1 MKLTTV
7 GNTAFLRNT
16 LFLPTVLLTSLL
28 LINWLLQP
36 NFFTPH
42 VVRSNILTFSP
53 LCLVAMGQAIIMI
66 GGNLD
71 LSVGYGL
78 SLINTVIAMNMST
91 ESGMAAHNGLVLFVA
106 FVIAIVMGIING
118 CIVGYLK
125 VPSFIATFATSFI
138 WWGVA
143 IMVCPVPGGAVP
155 RSFTKFFKAY
165 IGPFN
170 VILLLVVLPALSWV
184 LLNKFRLGRYIFA
197 IGSSKEASY
206 SNGISVNKITLA
218 TFAIGWIFVYLG
230 TLALTIQTRAG
241 DAAVG
246 DPYALNSIAAAVV
259 GGVSMSGGVGS
270 PFGAIMGAII
280 LSIIMNIIYFSG
292 LPTSFQILVR
302 GIIIIIALGATVV
315 FKRKYR
321 E

>member
-1 MKLTTV
+1 MKLTNVHMTS
-7 GNTAFLRNT
+7 FLRST
-16 LFLPTVLLTSLL
+16 LFLPAVLLTSLL

-36 NFFTPH
+36 NFFAPH
-42 VVRSNILTFSP
+42 VVRLNILTFSS

-71 LSVGYGL
+71 LSVGSGL
-78 SLINTVIAMNMST
+78 SLINCVIAMNMSM
-91 ESGMAAHNGLVLFVA
+91 EPEMAVHNGLVLGVA

-125 VPSFIATFATSFI
+125 VPSFIATFATAFI

-143 IMVCPVPGGAVP
+143 IKVCPVPGGAVP
-155 RSFTKFFKAY
+155 GSFTKFFKANL
-165 IGPFN
+165 GPFN
-170 VILLLVVLPALSWV
+170 VIFLLVVLTALGWV
-184 LLNKFRLGRYIFA
+184 LLNRFRLGRYIFA
-197 IGSSKEASY
+197 IGSSKEAAY
-206 SNGISVNKITLA
+206 SNGISVNKVTLA
-218 TFAIGWIFVYLG
+218 AFAIGWIFVYLG

-259 GGVSMSGGVGS
+259 GGVSMKGGVGS
-270 PFGAIMGAII
+270 PFGAIMGAIS

-292 LPTSFQILVR
+292 LPTSFQVLVR